1 MTAVLCLEPV
11 AFKKHKDTLAY
22 FSKNCVHGGKF
33 SPEIGRAV
41 KKAAK
46 IRHASDY
53 DEFCIASKDEVAHQI
68 DTAVR
73 LIELLEEYVQK
84 SEK

>member
-1 MTAVLCLEPV
+1 ME
-11 AFKKHKDTLAY
+11 
-22 FSKNCVHGGKF
+22 
-33 SPEIGRAV
+33 
-41 KKAAK
+41 KAAK

-53 DEFCIASKDEVAHQI
+53 DEFYIASKDEAASQI

-73 LIELLEEYVQK
+73 LIELVEEHVQK